1 MALAHMYALPAAS
14 AVALSPLPQAL
25 DAGGGVAGHQGG
37 VCKTSA
43 DRGSKY
49 E

>member
-1 MALAHMYALPAAS
+1 MYALPAAS

-37 VCKTSA
+37 VCETS
-43 DRGSKY
+43 RPFT
-49 E
+49 